1 MKIRHSDR
9 FKAQLRGLAKPI
21 RKKLYKQSEYLLR
34 NLQHPSL
41 RAKKYDETR
50 DIWQARI
57 DRSYRFYFTIDGD
70 TYILTEL
77 IKHED

>member
-1 MKIRHSDR
+1 MQIKTLRQFDDTYAALPESIRRKVAKQIKMLAAD
-9 FKAQLRGLAKPI
+9 LR
-21 RKKLYKQSEYLLR
+21 Y
-34 NLQHPSL
+34 PSL
-41 RAKKYDETR
+41 HAKKYNETR

>member
-1 MKIRHSDR
+1 MQIKTLRQFDDTYAALPESIRRKVAKQIKMLAAD
-9 FKAQLRGLAKPI
+9 LR
-21 RKKLYKQSEYLLR
+21 Y
-34 NLQHPSL
+34 PSL
-41 RAKKYDETR
+41 HAKKYNETR

-70 TYILTEL
+70 TYILTDL